1 MSRKYGVLALFLVVS
16 VGGGLLIGSQTQTA
30 GWYRSLRKPAFT
42 PPDLAFP
49 IAWTIL
55 YVLIGFAGW
64 RVWRSRN
71 RPALAA
77 WAGQLALNFAWTPV
91 FFVAHAILPALAV
104 ILTLLGTIFGFLA
117 TTASRDRAAFW
128 SFVPYALW
136 VAYATLL
143 NASIWWLN

>member
-1 MSRKYGVLALFLVVS
+1 MKKHYGVLGLFLVVT
-16 VGGGLLIGSQTQTA
+16 VGGGLLIGSQTQTQ
-30 GWYRSLRKPAFT
+30 GWYENLRKPAFT
-42 PPDLAFP
+42 PPNIAFP
-49 IAWTIL
+49 VAWTIL

-71 RPALAA
+71 RPALGV
-77 WAGQLALNFAWTPV
+77 WTSQLLLNFAWTPV

-104 ILTLLGTIFGFLA
+104 IVTLLGSIFAFMV
-117 TTASRDRAAFW
+117 TTVRRDRPAFW
-128 SFVPYALW
+128 AFVPYAAW